1 MRKRRAGLLSG
12 AKCVHRVLLT
22 AQELAHLFVST
33 PAHYPEAYVIS
44 AWRNALRQH
53 QAHVTAQ
60 RQKHVPR
67 GTFVDANHVQ

>member
-44 AWRNALRQH
+44 A
-53 QAHVTAQ
+53 
-60 RQKHVPR
+60 
-67 GTFVDANHVQ
+67 